1 MNECIVLLKYR
12 HLVPHEVFFKTVSG
26 TKKLGLRKRRK
37 KTGRAREKREGR
49 ERASS
54 FLASLSRPLV
64 LSGAHIT
71 FMGLLRRRRK
81 TLRVNSLK
89 KQANFLRLL
98 YFSGVYVVQ
107 FSISFNLCFSFVL
120 GYFADEFDTKVKR

>member
-26 TKKLGLRKRRK
+26 TKKLGLRRRRK

-54 FLASLSRPLV
+54 FLAPLFFLEPILLSWDCYA
-64 LSGAHIT
+64 G
-71 FMGLLRRRRK
+71 
-81 TLRVNSLK
+81 
-89 KQANFLRLL
+89 
-98 YFSGVYVVQ
+98 
-107 FSISFNLCFSFVL
+107 
-120 GYFADEFDTKVKR
+120 DEKRSA